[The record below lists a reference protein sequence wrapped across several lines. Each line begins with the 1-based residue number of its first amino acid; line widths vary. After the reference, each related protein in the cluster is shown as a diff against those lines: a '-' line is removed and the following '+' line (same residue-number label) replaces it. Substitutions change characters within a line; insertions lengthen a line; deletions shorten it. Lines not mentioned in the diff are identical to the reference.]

1 MFLTGASSAFSS
13 SALSSSSFNQAHLF
27 SNNVEGFSS
36 GKREILYHYVIR
48 TMVGQEISS
57 ESDDFPYEEKV
68 LREPLKLQA
77 WRRYLAAIAGAPP
90 QKRFSIYERALRA
103 LPGSYKLWRGYLAEL
118 LDAARPLPISD
129 PSYAALN
136 GAFERALATM
146 HRMPRI
152 WLMYLASLT
161 AQRRVTRARRT
172 FDRALH
178 SLPVSQHARVWPL
191 YLRLVSLPGVPSRPP
206 SASTAATSYPSESDD
221 FPYEE
226 KVLREPLK
234 LQVWRRYLAALAG
247 APPQK
252 RFSIYERALRALPES
267 YKLWRGYL
275 AELLD
280 AARPSP
286 SPTPPTPRSTAP
298 SSAPSPRCT
307 GCPASGSCTSPP
319 SPRSAASPARAAPST
334 APSAPSPSPSTPAS
348 GPLPPPRLPPRRPP
362 RDRRPPPPPLPR
374 DPSHLEDFIE
384 LLLRSSRWQEA
395 VPRLAAALNDDDK
408 PFCSVK
414 GKTRRQLWLDLCDIV
429 ASHAAEISTTGLNKG
444 LLWTSLAD
452 YYARRGL
459 FAKARDV
466 FEDGLNAVSTARDFG
481 LIFEAYAQFEQ
492 LLLAA
497 KLDASD
503 GEVDN
508 GNLNDGEFW
517 LNGGDDTDFLIARI
531 ELLFDRRPKL
541 LNCVLLRQ
549 NPHNVEQW
557 RRRVT
562 LFDGDPSTQVSTYVQ
577 ALKTV
582 DPMKAV
588 GKLYTLWVDFARMY
602 ESRNLLD
609 SAEEVFE
616 RATQVNFKSVDHL
629 ATVWCEWA
637 EMELRHNNFEK
648 ALQLMRQATAE
659 PSVEVKKRAAADGN
673 EPVQMKLHKS
683 LRLWSAYVDLEE
695 SLGSVESTRDVYDRI
710 LDLKIATPQIIL
722 NYASFLEEHKYFEDE
737 FKIYERGVKLFK
749 YPHVREIWAMYL
761 TKFVKRYG
769 NTKLDRARDLFEC
782 AIEQTPSQEVKPL
795 YFQYAKMEE
804 DYGLLR
810 RALHVYERAVKAV
823 PDCEKSSIY
832 ESYIN
837 RTESLGFKE
846 VRKIYEQAIE
856 AGLPD
861 SDLKTLC
868 MRLADREASLGEI
881 DRARRL
887 YTYASEYADLQSD
900 SNFWK
905 KWREFEIMHGNDDTF
920 REMLRIKR
928 TVSLPAQTFVRIKR
942 QRLQ

>member
-1 MFLTGASSAFSS
+1 MWL
-13 SALSSSSFNQAHLF
+13 
-27 SNNVEGFSS
+27 
-36 GKREILYHYVIR
+36 LYP
-48 TMVGQEISS
+48 S
-57 ESDDFPYEEKV
+57 ESDFPYEEEV
-68 LREPLKLQA
+68 LRDPLKLQA
-77 WRRYLAAIAGAPP
+77 WQRYLAALAGAPP
-90 QKRFSIYERALRA
+90 QKRFSIYERAVRA

-118 LDAARPLPISD
+118 LDAVQPLPISD
-129 PSYAALN
+129 PSYASLN
-136 GAFERALATM
+136 SAFERALLTM
-146 HRMPRI
+146 HKMPRI
-152 WLMYLASLT
+152 WLMYLTSLT
-161 AQRRVTRARRT
+161 EQRRVTRARRA
-172 FDRALH
+172 FDRALR

-191 YLRLVSLPGVPSRPP
+191 YLRLVSLP
-206 SASTAATSYPSESDD
+206 AS
-221 FPYEE
+221 
-226 KVLREPLK
+226 
-234 LQVWRRYLAALAG
+234 
-247 APPQK
+247 
-252 RFSIYERALRALPES
+252 
-267 YKLWRGYL
+267 
-275 AELLD
+275 
-280 AARPSP
+280 
-286 SPTPPTPRSTAP
+286 
-298 SSAPSPRCT
+298 
-307 GCPASGSCTSPP
+307 
-319 SPRSAASPARAAPST
+319 
-334 APSAPSPSPSTPAS
+334 
-348 GPLPPPRLPPRRPP
+348 P
-362 RDRRPPPPPLPR
+362 RDR
-374 DPSHLEDFIE
+374 
-384 LLLRSSRWQEA
+384 QA
-395 VPRLAAALNDDDK
+395 VTRLAAALNDDRK
-408 PFCSVK
+408 SFCSVK

-429 ASHAAEISTTGLNKG
+429 ARHAADIPISGLNVESVLRSG
-444 LLWTSLAD
+444 IRQFTDEVGMLWNSLAD
-452 YYARRGL
+452 YYSRRGL
-459 FAKARDV
+459 YAKARDV
-466 FEDGLNAVSTARDFG
+466 FENGLNAVLTARDFG
-481 LIFEAYAQFEQ
+481 IIFEGYAQFEQ
-492 LLLAA
+492 SLLAA

-508 GNLNDGEFW
+508 GYLDDGEFW

-582 DPMKAV
+582 DPMKAA
-588 GKLYTLWVDFARMY
+588 GKPHTLWVDFARMY

-683 LRLWSAYVDLEE
+683 LRVWSAYVDLEE
-695 SLGSVESTRDVYDRI
+695 SLGSVESTRDVYDRM

-722 NYASFLEEHKYFEDE
+722 NYASFLEEHKYFEDA

-782 AIEQTPSQEVKPL
+782 AIEQTPSQEVKPF

-837 RTESLGFKE
+837 RAESLGFKE

-887 YTYASEYADLQSD
+887 YTYASEHADLQSD

-928 TVSLPAQTFVRIKR
+928 TVSLPAQTFKRIKR

>member
-1 MFLTGASSAFSS
+1 M
-13 SALSSSSFNQAHLF
+13 
-27 SNNVEGFSS
+27 
-36 GKREILYHYVIR
+36 
-48 TMVGQEISS
+48 
-57 ESDDFPYEEKV
+57 
-68 LREPLKLQA
+68 
-77 WRRYLAAIAGAPP
+77 
-90 QKRFSIYERALRA
+90 
-103 LPGSYKLWRGYLAEL
+103 LW
-118 LDAARPLPISD
+118 
-129 PSYAALN
+129 N
-136 GAFERALATM
+136 
-146 HRMPRI
+146 
-152 WLMYLASLT
+152 
-161 AQRRVTRARRT
+161 
-172 FDRALH
+172 
-178 SLPVSQHARVWPL
+178 
-191 YLRLVSLPGVPSRPP
+191 
-206 SASTAATSYPSESDD
+206 
-221 FPYEE
+221 
-226 KVLREPLK
+226 
-234 LQVWRRYLAALAG
+234 
-247 APPQK
+247 
-252 RFSIYERALRALPES
+252 
-267 YKLWRGYL
+267 
-275 AELLD
+275 
-280 AARPSP
+280 
-286 SPTPPTPRSTAP
+286 
-298 SSAPSPRCT
+298 
-307 GCPASGSCTSPP
+307 
-319 SPRSAASPARAAPST
+319 
-334 APSAPSPSPSTPAS
+334 
-348 GPLPPPRLPPRRPP
+348 
-362 RDRRPPPPPLPR
+362 
-374 DPSHLEDFIE
+374 
-384 LLLRSSRWQEA
+384 
-395 VPRLAAALNDDDK
+395 
-408 PFCSVK
+408 
-414 GKTRRQLWLDLCDIV
+414 
-429 ASHAAEISTTGLNKG
+429 
-444 LLWTSLAD
+444 SLAD
-452 YYARRGL
+452 YYSRRGL
-459 FAKARDV
+459 YAKAREV
-466 FEDGLNAVSTARDFG
+466 FEDGLNAVLTARDFG
-481 LIFEAYAQFEQ
+481 IIFEGYAQFEQ
-492 LLLAA
+492 SLLAA

-557 RRRVT
+557 RRRAK

-588 GKLYTLWVDFARMY
+588 GKPYTLWVDFARMY
-602 ESRNLLD
+602 ENRNLLD

-683 LRLWSAYVDLEE
+683 LRVWSAYLDLEE

-722 NYASFLEEHKYFEDE
+722 NYASFLEEHKYFEDA

-795 YFQYAKMEE
+795 YLQYAKMEE

-837 RTESLGFKE
+837 RAESLGFKE

-861 SDLKTLC
+861 SDLKSLC

-928 TVSLPAQTFVRIKR
+928 TVSLPAQTFERIKR

>member
-1 MFLTGASSAFSS
+1 
-13 SALSSSSFNQAHLF
+13 
-27 SNNVEGFSS
+27 
-36 GKREILYHYVIR
+36 
-48 TMVGQEISS
+48 
-57 ESDDFPYEEKV
+57 
-68 LREPLKLQA
+68 
-77 WRRYLAAIAGAPP
+77 
-90 QKRFSIYERALRA
+90 
-103 LPGSYKLWRGYLAEL
+103 
-118 LDAARPLPISD
+118 
-129 PSYAALN
+129 
-136 GAFERALATM
+136 M

-172 FDRALH
+172 FDRALR

-191 YLRLVSLPGVPSRPP
+191 YLRLVSLPGVPLETAVRVHRRYLIFDPSHLEDYIELLLRSSRWQE
-206 SASTAATSYPSESDD
+206 AKYRYPSESDD

-226 KVLREPLK
+226 EVLREPLK
-234 LQVWRRYLAALAG
+234 LQAWRRYLAALAG

-252 RFSIYERALRALPES
+252 RFSIYERALRALPGS

-275 AELLD
+275 VELLD

-286 SPTPPTPRSTAP
+286 SPTLLRRAQRRLRARPRHDAPDAPHLAHVPRLPHRAAPRHPREPHLRPRPPLPPRLPARRVWPSTSASSPSPASPSRPPSASTAVTSSSTPPTSRITSNC
-298 SSAPSPRCT
+298 SSAP
-307 GCPASGSCTSPP
+307 PAGRRPYLASPP
-319 SPRSAASPARAAPST
+319 PST
-334 APSAPSPSPSTPAS
+334 TTTSPSAPSRA
-348 GPLPPPRLPPRRPP
+348 
-362 RDRRPPPPPLPR
+362 RPPPALARPLRHCRQPCRRNLNYRPERRSCHPQRHPPIP
-374 DPSHLEDFIE
+374 DE
-384 LLLRSSRWQEA
+384 
-395 VPRLAAALNDDDK
+395 
-408 PFCSVK
+408 
-414 GKTRRQLWLDLCDIV
+414 
-429 ASHAAEISTTGLNKG
+429 KG

-557 RRRVT
+557 RRLKLKISLKELLQHFLEDFLYIGNNLTKGFNCRRAK
-562 LFDGDPSTQVSTYVQ
+562 LFDGDPSTQVSTYVR

-588 GKLYTLWVDFARMY
+588 GKPYTLWVDFARMY

-616 RATQVNFKSVDHL
+616 RATQVNFKLIDHL

-659 PSVEVKKRAAADGN
+659 PSVEVKKRAASDGN

-683 LRLWSAYVDLEE
+683 LRVWSAYVDLEE

-722 NYASFLEEHKYFEDE
+722 NYASFLE
-737 FKIYERGVKLFK
+737 
-749 YPHVREIWAMYL
+749 
-761 TKFVKRYG
+761 
-769 NTKLDRARDLFEC
+769 
-782 AIEQTPSQEVKPL
+782 TPSQEVKPL
-795 YFQYAKMEE
+795 YLQYAKMEE

-823 PDCEKSSIY
+823 PDCEKSSVY

-837 RTESLGFKE
+837 QAESLGFKE

-861 SDLKTLC
+861 SDLKSLC

-881 DRARRL
+881 ARARRL

-928 TVSLPAQTFVRIKR
+928 TVSLHAQTFERIRR

>member
-1 MFLTGASSAFSS
+1 ML
-13 SALSSSSFNQAHLF
+13 
-27 SNNVEGFSS
+27 
-36 GKREILYHYVIR
+36 LYP
-48 TMVGQEISS
+48 S
-57 ESDDFPYEEKV
+57 ESDFPYEEEV

-77 WRRYLAAIAGAPP
+77 WRRYLAALAGAPP

-152 WLMYLASLT
+152 WQMYLASLT

-172 FDRALH
+172 FDRALR
-178 SLPVSQHARVWPL
+178 SLPVSQHARLWPL
-191 YLRLVSLPGVPSRPP
+191 YLRLVSLPGVPLE
-206 SASTAATSYPSESDD
+206 TA
-221 FPYEE
+221 
-226 KVLREPLK
+226 VR
-234 LQVWRRYLAALAG
+234 VHCRYLV
-247 APPQK
+247 
-252 RFSIYERALRALPES
+252 F
-267 YKLWRGYL
+267 
-275 AELLD
+275 
-280 AARPSP
+280 
-286 SPTPPTPRSTAP
+286 
-298 SSAPSPRCT
+298 
-307 GCPASGSCTSPP
+307 
-319 SPRSAASPARAAPST
+319 
-334 APSAPSPSPSTPAS
+334 
-348 GPLPPPRLPPRRPP
+348 
-362 RDRRPPPPPLPR
+362 
-374 DPSHLEDFIE
+374 DPSHLEDFIK

-395 VPRLAAALNDDDK
+395 VTRLAAALNDDDK

-429 ASHAAEISTTGLNKG
+429 ASHAAEISTTGLNVEAVIRNGIRQFPDEKG

-517 LNGGDDTDFLIARI
+517 LKGGDDTDFLIARI

-557 RRRVT
+557 RRRAK
-562 LFDGDPSTQVSTYVQ
+562 LFDGEPSTQVSTYVQ

-588 GKLYTLWVDFARMY
+588 GKPYTLWVDFARMY

-683 LRLWSAYVDLEE
+683 LRVWSAYVDLEE
-695 SLGSVESTRDVYDRI
+695 SLGSVESTRDVYDRM

-722 NYASFLEEHKYFEDE
+722 NYASFLEEHKYFEDA

-795 YFQYAKMEE
+795 YLQYAKMEE

-837 RTESLGFKE
+837 RAESLGFKE

-861 SDLKTLC
+861 SDLKSLC

-881 DRARRL
+881 ARARRL
-887 YTYASEYADLQSD
+887 YTYTSEYADLQSD

-905 KWREFEIMHGNDDTF
+905 MWSEFEIMHGNDDTF

-928 TVSLPAQTFVRIKR
+928 TVSLPAQTFERIKR